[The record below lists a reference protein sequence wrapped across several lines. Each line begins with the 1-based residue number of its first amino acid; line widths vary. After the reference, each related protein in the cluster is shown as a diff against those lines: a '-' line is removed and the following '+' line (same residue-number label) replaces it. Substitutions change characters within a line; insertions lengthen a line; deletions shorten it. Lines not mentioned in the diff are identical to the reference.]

1 MGFSQYRSGVRIN
14 AVSSTGFI
22 SQGVPRGKPL
32 SVWNFLPTRN
42 GILSTLL
49 IISFTINLYFF
60 LLNQDIL
67 NKLAISE
74 LNSQKEG
81 INCAKK
87 ITDYQLDTK
96 KSEIM
101 AFKESMQHHDE
112 EKTQLKEIKQQDG
125 FGDKTEV

>member
-32 SVWNFLPTRN
+32 SVWNFLPTRS

-74 LNSQKEG
+74 LNSQKQDISCE
-81 INCAKK
+81 KQVTSQK
-87 ITDYQLDTK
+87 LDIK
-96 KSEIM
+96 ESELA
-101 AFKESMQHHDE
+101 AFRESMQAHDA
-112 EKTQLKEIKQQDG
+112 EKRNLEQVKNSG
-125 FGDKTEV
+125 A

>member
-74 LNSQKEG
+74 LNSQKQD
-81 INCAKK
+81 ISCDRK
-87 ITDYQLDTK
+87 IIDQKLDVK
-96 KSEIM
+96 ENELI
-101 AFKESMQHHDE
+101 AFRDSMQQHDE
-112 EKTQLKEIKQQDG
+112 EKRNLVELTKQQ
-125 FGDKTEV
+125 E

>member
-32 SVWNFLPTRN
+32 SVWNFLPTRS

-74 LNSQKEG
+74 LNSQKQDISCE
-81 INCAKK
+81 KQVTSQK
-87 ITDYQLDTK
+87 LDIK
-96 KSEIM
+96 ESELA
-101 AFKESMQHHDE
+101 AFRESMQAHDA
-112 EKTQLKEIKQQDG
+112 EKRKLEAVKPW
-125 FGDKTEV
+125 VH